1 MDARE
6 AEEREQASLLASP
19 NMDVGAGDNAPVQEG
34 VAGGPLSGRAALVLG
49 VLLLIN
55 IVNFIDRQLPFILME
70 SIKKELHLSDYQI
83 GILAGAAFA
92 VVFSCSAL
100 ILAWV
105 ADRWS
110 PRPVIVV
117 TLSIWSAFTA
127 LSGLATNFAS
137 LLLTRTMV
145 SATEAGSTPAA
156 HSLMSS
162 LFTVERRAFALAIFS
177 LGVPIGSMIG
187 LALGGWINDVASWR
201 TAFFV
206 VGVPGLVLALVAWI
220 VLPQT
225 RKRPSVKHAD
235 AVPHAEGVWA
245 LLRLTSFRHM
255 AAACALYACGSYAI
269 NVFAA
274 AFLIRV
280 HGFSTAQAGL
290 AFGLAFGVGGLI
302 GTFFGGVISDVLG
315 RRDPRW
321 RLLVPAIGQLLS
333 LPTALG
339 AWLAPS
345 ATLSVILL
353 ALSYVFGLLYYAPTF
368 AAAQQLSSGRTH
380 ATATAL
386 LSFCLN
392 LVGSSIGPMVV
403 GWTSDRLAPRY
414 GVLSL
419 RYALCLMGITI
430 LWSAWHFWRG
440 SRALGKDLRITASR
454 QHYDVI

>member
-1 MDARE
+1 MDDSNTEGEALAGLPAVGGEAMAEDAAPDAARS
-6 AEEREQASLLASP
+6 AALPSYFSD
-19 NMDVGAGDNAPVQEG
+19 MG
-34 VAGGPLSGRAALVLG
+34 GRATLVLV

-55 IVNFIDRQLPFILME
+55 VVNFIDRQLPFILME
-70 SIKKELHLSDYQI
+70 SIKRELVLSDYQI

-100 ILAWV
+100 LLAWI

-110 PRPVIVV
+110 ARRMIVV
-117 TLSIWSAFTA
+117 TLAIWSGFTA
-127 LSGLATNFAS
+127 LSGLANSFLT
-137 LLLTRTMV
+137 LLSARVAV

-162 LFTVERRAFALAIFS
+162 LFPVRRRAFALAIYS

-187 LALGGWINDVASWR
+187 LVLGGWINDVANWR

-206 VGVPGLVLALVAWI
+206 VGLPGIALALIAWA
-220 VLPQT
+220 VLPEGRRPPPIPQE
-225 RKRPSVKHAD
+225 RKAD
-235 AVPHAEGVWA
+235 ADGAWA
-245 LLRLTSFRHM
+245 LMRIPSFRHM

-280 HGFSTAQAGL
+280 HHLTTAQAGL
-290 AFGLAFGVGGLI
+290 AFGVAFGIGGLI
-302 GTFFGGVISDVLG
+302 GTFFGGVISDAMG
-315 RRDPRW
+315 QRDPRW

-339 AWLAPS
+339 AWLVPDPW
-345 ATLSVILL
+345 LSVLL
-353 ALSYVFGLLYYAPTF
+353 LGLSYVFGLLYYAPMF
-368 AAAQQLSSGRTH
+368 AVAQQLSSDRTR

-403 GWTSDRLAPRY
+403 GWVSDRLQPTY
-414 GVLSL
+414 GALSL

-430 LWSAWHFWRG
+430 LWSALHFWLG
-440 SRALGKDLRITASR
+440 SRALEGDLRAK
-454 QHYDVI
+454 QA